1 MSVFYLTLLALA
13 ISLDNF
19 CVGVAY
25 GVRKITLPVSANL
38 IISLASGLAVLVSM
52 LAGSAIADYLSLQTA
67 QALGAWIILLTG
79 IWIILQ
85 AWWQK
90 WKNGIAQKESIDI
103 RIESLGIVI
112 RILNDPSKADLDH
125 SGIISNSEALFLG
138 VALALNALGAGFG
151 AAMEGLSPWLTSLAA
166 ALFSFVLI
174 FLGVKIG
181 EKYMSNLLGDKI
193 AVVSGAVLILL
204 AVWEFFT

>member
-25 GVRKITLPVSANL
+25 GVRKIDLPFNANL
-38 IISLASGLAVLVSM
+38 IISSASGIAILLSM
-52 LAGSAIADYLSLQTA
+52 LAGSILSNYLSVHRA
-67 QALGAWIILLTG
+67 QLLGALIILFTG
-79 IWIILQ
+79 LWIILQ

-90 WKNGIAQKESIDI
+90 WKNGISEEGSIDI
-103 RIESLGIVI
+103 KIKSLGIVI

-125 SGIISNSEALFLG
+125 SGIISNWEALILG

-166 ALFSFVLI
+166 TVFSLLLI
-174 FLGVKIG
+174 SLGVKVG
-181 EKYMSNLLGDKI
+181 QKYMSNLLGDKI
-193 AVVSGAVLILL
+193 AIVSGLALVLL
-204 AVWEFFT
+204 AVWEFIT

>member
-1 MSVFYLTLLALA
+1 MSTFYLTLLALA

-25 GVRKITLPVSANL
+25 GVRKINLPLQANL
-38 IISLASGLAVLVSM
+38 IISLASGIAIFVSM
-52 LAGSAIADYLSLQTA
+52 LAGDALSNYLSFHTA
-67 QALGAWIILLTG
+67 AFLGALIIFLTG
-79 IWIILQ
+79 FLIILQ

-90 WKNGIAQKESIDI
+90 WKNGIGEEGCIDI
-103 RIESLGIVI
+103 RIKSLGIVI

-125 SGIISNSEALFLG
+125 SGVISNSEALVLG

-151 AAMEGLSPWLTSLAA
+151 AAMEGLSPWLTSLTAGI
-166 ALFSFVLI
+166 FSFALI
-174 FLGVKIG
+174 ALGVKIG

-193 AVVSGAVLILL
+193 AVVSGAVLIFLGI
-204 AVWEFFT
+204 WEFIT